1 MRIDRIIQESD
12 EPPFSFEFFPPKTEE
27 GEANLFEAIE
37 QLVPLNPAYVSVTY
51 GAGGSTRDKT
61 IEIVSRIRDEYGIE
75 AMAHF
80 TCVEASVDDLRST
93 LDELRERG
101 VENVLALRGDPPGGG
116 EWTKAEGG
124 LPNLAVISSV
134 APFIG
139 LFGTVWGIM
148 TSFAG
153 IAQSQDTSLAVV
165 APGIAEALAATAYGL
180 AAAIPASIGYNR
192 IGASFAKLG
201 QEVAHYI
208 EDEALRMTS
217 GAGAK
222 FRSHKEVA

>member
-1 MRIDRIIQESD
+1 MDHTSLSPLAMFLNAGPVGKFVMALLLMASVWTWVLIVEGVVAVNRISKATRS
-12 EPPFSFEFFPPKTEE
+12 
-27 GEANLFEAIE
+27 AR
-37 QLVPLNPAYVSVTY
+37 
-51 GAGGSTRDKT
+51 AGGPVDVL
-61 IEIVSRIRDEYGIE
+61 EPVSEAGREAYALDLPDESNGE
-75 AMAHF
+75 K
-80 TCVEASVDDLRST
+80 
-93 LDELRERG
+93 RERIA
-101 VENVLALRGDPPGGG
+101 EYMSRTAREFL
-116 EWTKAEGG
+116 TKAEGG

-217 GAGAK
+217 GASAK
-222 FRSHKEVA
+222 VRSHKEAA

>member
-1 MRIDRIIQESD
+1 MDHTSLSPLAMFLNAGPVGKFVMALLLMASVWTWVLIVEGLVAVNRISKATKSAR
-12 EPPFSFEFFPPKTEE
+12 
-27 GEANLFEAIE
+27 
-37 QLVPLNPAYVSVTY
+37 
-51 GAGGSTRDKT
+51 AGGPVDVLEPVAEAGREAYALDLPDESTGEK
-61 IEIVSRIRDEYGIE
+61 
-75 AMAHF
+75 
-80 TCVEASVDDLRST
+80 
-93 LDELRERG
+93 RERIA
-101 VENVLALRGDPPGGG
+101 EYMSRTAREFL
-116 EWTKAEGG
+116 TKAEGG

-222 FRSHKEVA
+222 VRSHKEVA